1 MNAEE
6 NILTGKEVKFTGCGG
21 VKRFSREKKV
31 E

>member
-21 VKRFSREKKV
+21 VKRFFERKKV
-31 E
+31 